1 MVRENTGNHLGS
13 KTQLG
18 ANSPQVL
25 IYTQMGFAPTLCH
38 QELVAHL
45 ALGKFNVEVAGRVCY
60 TL

>member
-45 ALGKFNVEVAGRVCY
+45 ALGS
-60 TL
+60 LM